1 MNEQNLPWCRTG
13 EWLPK
18 ELENPSCLSSFKR
31 TPFLLWKC
39 HPAVY
44 NENLRKPWGRP
55 GAFSKWCKPHW
66 LTVKISLW
74 GYLLL
79 PLASRLPP
87 SFMKKKRDRGILG
100 LWQREWKALGF
111 LEDLCLPENG
121 LTWVNQDEKWPPM
134 PSEAGE
140 TDDQAK

>member
-87 SFMKKKRDRGILG
+87 SFMKKKRDRHIRAVAEGMKSTGIPRRFMPP
-100 LWQREWKALGF
+100 WEWANMGKPGWEMASDAVRGRG
-111 LEDLCLPENG
+111 DR
-121 LTWVNQDEKWPPM
+121 W
-134 PSEAGE
+134 SS
-140 TDDQAK
+140 